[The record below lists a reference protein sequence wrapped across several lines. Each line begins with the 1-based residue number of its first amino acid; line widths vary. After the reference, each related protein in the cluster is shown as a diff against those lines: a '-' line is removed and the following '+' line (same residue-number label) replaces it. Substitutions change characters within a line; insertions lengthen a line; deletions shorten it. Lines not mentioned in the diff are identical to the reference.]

1 MKILAN
7 DGISPIGE
15 KMLIEAG
22 YQVETTFV
30 PQDQLTDY
38 INKNDISV
46 LLVRSATKVRQP
58 MIDACKGLKA
68 VGRGGVGLD
77 NIDVDYAKD
86 NGIDVFNTPGA
97 SSQAVAELVMGHMLS
112 LARGLHDS
120 NRQMPIYGNT
130 EFKSLKKKYGKGI
143 ELRGKT
149 MGVIGLG
156 RIGQQT
162 AKYALG
168 LGMKVIGTDAFTTE
182 ATIDLGI
189 NGVKASATIKSIDFD
204 TLLAESDFISLH
216 VPAQADGKPVIGTEE
231 IQKMK
236 DGVILINLSRG
247 GIINEAD
254 LLEGLNNGK
263 IRGAAIDVYDN
274 EPTPNGDILKHP
286 NMSLTPHT
294 GAATLEAQ
302 DRIGEE
308 LANYI
313 TTNFP
318 LN

>member
-1 MKILAN
+1 MKVLAN
-7 DGISPIGE
+7 DGISPVGE
-15 KMLIEAG
+15 KMLKEAG
-22 YQVETTFV
+22 YTVETNTV
-30 PQDQLTDY
+30 AQENLTDY
-38 INKNDISV
+38 INDNDVSV

-86 NGIDVFNTPGA
+86 NNVDVFNTPGA
-97 SSQAVAELVMGHMLS
+97 SSQAVAELVIGHMLS

-120 NRQMPIYGNT
+120 NRQMPVNGNT

-149 MGVIGLG
+149 MGIVGLG

-168 LGMKVIGTDAFTTE
+168 LGMKVIGTDAFAKE
-182 ATIDLGI
+182 VTIDLGI
-189 NGVKASATIKSIDFD
+189 EGIDASVTLNSVDFE
-204 TLLAESDFISLH
+204 TVLAESDFISLH
-216 VPAQADGKPVIGTEE
+216 VPAQADGKPVIGKAE
-231 IQKMK
+231 IEKMK
-236 DGVILINLSRG
+236 EGVILINLARG
-247 GIINEAD
+247 GIISEID

-263 IRGAAIDVYDN
+263 VRGAAIDVYDN
-274 EPTPNGDILKHP
+274 EPTPNGDILKHE

-294 GAATLEAQ
+294 GAATVEAQ

-313 TTNFP
+313 ITNFP

>member
-1 MKILAN
+1 MKVLAN
-7 DGISPIGE
+7 DGISPLGE
-15 KMLIEAG
+15 KILKEAG

-30 PQDQLTDY
+30 PQEDLTDY
-38 INKNDISV
+38 INTNDISV

-68 VGRGGVGLD
+68 IGRGGVGLD

-86 NGIDVFNTPGA
+86 NGVAVFNTPGA
-97 SSQAVAELVMGHMLS
+97 SSQAVAELVIGHMLS

-120 NRQMPIYGNT
+120 NRQMPINGNT

-149 MGVIGLG
+149 MGIVGLG

-168 LGMKVIGTDAFTTE
+168 LGMKVIGADAFATDV
-182 ATIDLGI
+182 TIDLGI
-189 NGVKASATIKSIDFD
+189 QDVDASVNIKSIDFD
-204 TLLAESDFISLH
+204 TVLAESDFISLH
-216 VPAQADGKPVIGTEE
+216 VPAQADGKPVIGKAE
-231 IQKMK
+231 IEKMK
-236 DGVILINLSRG
+236 EGVILINLARG
-247 GIINEAD
+247 GIIGEAD
-254 LLEGLNNGK
+254 LLDGLNSGK
-263 IRGAAIDVYDN
+263 VRGAAIDVYDN
-274 EPTPNGDILKHP
+274 EPTPNNDILSHA

-294 GAATLEAQ
+294 GAATVEAQ
-302 DRIGEE
+302 DRIGAE
-308 LANYI
+308 LADFIISNY
-313 TTNFP
+313 P

>member
-1 MKILAN
+1 MKVLAN
-7 DGISPIGE
+7 DGISPLGE
-15 KMLIEAG
+15 KMLKEAG
-22 YQVETTFV
+22 YIIVTNTV
-30 PQDQLTDY
+30 AQDDLVNY
-38 INKNDISV
+38 INENDVSV

-86 NGIDVFNTPGA
+86 NGLDVFNTPGA
-97 SSQAVAELVMGHMLS
+97 SSQAVAELVIGHMLS

-120 NRQMPIYGNT
+120 NRQMPVNGHS

-149 MGVIGLG
+149 MGIIGLG

-168 LGMKVIGTDAFTTE
+168 LGMKVIGTDAFAKE
-182 ATIDLGI
+182 VTIDLGI
-189 NGVKASATIKSIDFD
+189 EGCNCSVTLNSVDFE
-204 TLLAESDFISLH
+204 TVLEESDFISLH
-216 VPAQADGKPVIGTEE
+216 VPAQADGKPVIGTAE
-231 IQKMK
+231 IEKMK
-236 DGVILINLSRG
+236 EGVILINLARG
-247 GIINEAD
+247 GIIGEQD
-254 LLEGLNNGK
+254 LLDGLNNGK
-263 IRGAAIDVYDN
+263 VRAAAIDVYDN
-274 EPTPNGDILKHP
+274 EPTPNGEILKHE

-294 GAATLEAQ
+294 GAATVEAQ

-313 TTNFP
+313 MTNYP

>member
-1 MKILAN
+1 MKVLAN

-15 KMLIEAG
+15 KILKEAG

-30 PQDQLTDY
+30 PQEELTDY
-38 INKNDISV
+38 INNNDISV

-58 MIDACKGLKA
+58 MINACKGLKA
-68 VGRGGVGLD
+68 IGRGGVGLD

-86 NGIDVFNTPGA
+86 NGITVFNTPGA
-97 SSQAVAELVMGHMLS
+97 SSQAVAELVIGQMLS

-120 NRQMPIYGNT
+120 NRQMPVNGNT
-130 EFKSLKKKYGKGI
+130 AFKSLKKKYGKGI

-149 MGVIGLG
+149 LGIVGLG

-168 LGMKVIGTDAFTTE
+168 LGMKVIGADAFATDV
-182 ATIDLGI
+182 TIDLGI
-189 NGVKASATIKSIDFD
+189 EGLEASVNIKSIDFD
-204 TLLAESDFISLH
+204 TVLAESDFISLH
-216 VPAQADGKPVIGTEE
+216 VPAQADGKPVIGKAE
-231 IQKMK
+231 IEKMK
-236 DGVILINLSRG
+236 EGVILINLARG
-247 GIINEAD
+247 GIIGESD
-254 LLEGLNNGK
+254 LLDGLNSGK
-263 IRGAAIDVYDN
+263 VRGAALDVYDN
-274 EPTPNGDILKHP
+274 EPTPNNAILTHA

-294 GAATLEAQ
+294 GAATVEAQ

-308 LANYI
+308 LADFIISNY
-313 TTNFP
+313 P

>member
-1 MKILAN
+1 MKVLAN
-7 DGISPIGE
+7 DGISPVGE
-15 KMLIEAG
+15 KMLTNAG
-22 YQVETTFV
+22 YTVETSFV
-30 PQDQLTDY
+30 AQDQLTDY
-38 INKNDISV
+38 INDNDVSV

-86 NGIDVFNTPGA
+86 NNVDVFNTPGA
-97 SSQAVAELVMGHMLS
+97 SSQAVAELVIGHMLS

-120 NRQMPIYGNT
+120 NRQMPINGNT

-149 MGVIGLG
+149 MGIVGLG

-168 LGMKVIGTDAFTTE
+168 LGMKVIGTDAFAKE
-182 ATIDLGI
+182 VTIDLDI
-189 NGVKASATIKSIDFD
+189 EGVDASVTLNSVDFATV
-204 TLLAESDFISLH
+204 LAESDFISLH
-216 VPAQADGKPVIGTEE
+216 VPAQADGKPVIGKAE
-231 IQKMK
+231 IEKMK
-236 DGVILINLSRG
+236 EGVILINLARG
-247 GIINEAD
+247 GIISEID

-263 IRGAAIDVYDN
+263 VRGAAIDVYDN
-274 EPTPNGDILKHP
+274 EPTPNGDILKHE

-294 GAATLEAQ
+294 GAATVEAQ

-313 TTNFP
+313 ITNFP

>member
-1 MKILAN
+1 MKVLAN
-7 DGISPIGE
+7 DGISPLGE
-15 KMLIEAG
+15 QILKKAG
-22 YQVETTFV
+22 YTVETKTV
-30 PQDQLTDY
+30 PQEDLIDY

-58 MIDACKGLKA
+58 LIEACKGLKA

-77 NIDVDYAKD
+77 NIDVDFAKD
-86 NGIDVFNTPGA
+86 NGVDVFNTPGA
-97 SSQAVAELVMGHMLS
+97 SSQAVAELVIGHMLS

-120 NRQMPIYGNT
+120 NRQMPINGST

-149 MGVIGLG
+149 MGIIGLG

-168 LGMKVIGTDAFTTE
+168 LGMKVIGTDAFVSEFTV
-182 ATIDLGI
+182 DLGI
-189 NGVKASATIKSIDFD
+189 EGVDCKVEINSVDFD
-204 TLLAESDFISLH
+204 SVLTKSDFISLH
-216 VPAQADGKPVIGTEE
+216 VPAQADGKPVIGQAE
-231 IQKMK
+231 IEKMK
-236 DGVILINLSRG
+236 EGVILINLARG
-247 GIINEAD
+247 GIISELD

-263 IRGAAIDVYDN
+263 IRGAAVDVFDN
-274 EPTPNGDILKHP
+274 EPTPNEKILKHE

-294 GAATLEAQ
+294 GAATVEAQ

-308 LANYI
+308 LADYI
-313 TTNFP
+313 IANFP

>member
-1 MKILAN
+1 MKVLAN
-7 DGISPIGE
+7 DGISPVGE
-15 KMLIEAG
+15 KMLTNAG
-22 YQVETTFV
+22 YTVETSFV
-30 PQDQLTDY
+30 AQDQLTDY
-38 INKNDISV
+38 INDNDVSV

-86 NGIDVFNTPGA
+86 NGVDVFNTPGA
-97 SSQAVAELVMGHMLS
+97 SSQAVAELVIGHMLS

-120 NRQMPIYGNT
+120 NRQMPINGNT

-149 MGVIGLG
+149 MGIVGLG

-168 LGMKVIGTDAFTTE
+168 LGMKVIGTDAFAKE
-182 ATIDLGI
+182 VTIDLGI
-189 NGVKASATIKSIDFD
+189 EGVDASVKINSVDFD
-204 TLLAESDFISLH
+204 TVLADSDFISLH
-216 VPAQADGKPVIGTEE
+216 VPAQADGKPVIGKAE
-231 IQKMK
+231 IEKMK
-236 DGVILINLSRG
+236 EGVILINLARG
-247 GIINEAD
+247 GIISELD

-263 IRGAAIDVYDN
+263 VRGAAIDVYDN
-274 EPTPNGDILKHP
+274 EPTPNGDILKHE

-294 GAATLEAQ
+294 GAATVEAQ

-313 TTNFP
+313 MKNFP

>member
-1 MKILAN
+1 MKVLAN
-7 DGISPIGE
+7 DGISPVGE
-15 KMLIEAG
+15 KMLTEAG
-22 YQVETTFV
+22 YTVETTTV
-30 PQDQLTDY
+30 PQEELTQY
-38 INKNDISV
+38 INDNDVSV

-86 NGIDVFNTPGA
+86 NNVDVFNTPGA
-97 SSQAVAELVMGHMLS
+97 SSQAVAELVIGHMLS

-120 NRQMPIYGNT
+120 NRQMPIHGNT

-149 MGVIGLG
+149 MGIVGLG

-168 LGMKVIGTDAFTTE
+168 LGMKVIGTDAFTKE
-182 ATIDLGI
+182 ITIDLGI
-189 NGVKASATIKSIDFD
+189 EGVDASVTINSVDFD
-204 TLLAESDFISLH
+204 TVIAESDFISLH
-216 VPAQADGKPVIGTEE
+216 VPAQADGKPVIGKAE
-231 IQKMK
+231 IERMK
-236 DGVILINLSRG
+236 EGVILINLARG
-247 GIINEAD
+247 GIINEID
-254 LLEGLNNGK
+254 LLEGLNKG
-263 IRGAAIDVYDN
+263 IVRGAAIDVYDN
-274 EPTPNGDILKHP
+274 EPTPNGDILKHE

-294 GAATLEAQ
+294 GAATVEAQ

-313 TTNFP
+313 ITNFP
-318 LN
+318 IN